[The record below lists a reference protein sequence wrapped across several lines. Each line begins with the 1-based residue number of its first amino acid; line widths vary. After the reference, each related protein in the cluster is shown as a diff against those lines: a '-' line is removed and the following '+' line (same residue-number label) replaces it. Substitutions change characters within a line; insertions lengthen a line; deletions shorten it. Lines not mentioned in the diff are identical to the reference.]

1 MKILLSA
8 FSCEPD
14 KGSENE
20 VGYQTL
26 RAAASAHDVWLLT
39 LSDNVASLERAIA
52 AERLEGSVRVEGV
65 EFGVSGPAFD
75 DLSMPRFQWLYDA
88 WQRSVARRAVA
99 MDRRVAFDVVH
110 HVTLSSYWTRPGV
123 AAVPKPLLLGPMGGG
138 VDAPVGLMP
147 EFGLRGGAEGIARK
161 ILRPMLA
168 EMPFIK
174 GPRERATLILAQNG
188 QTGRR
193 LGSSRRVMILSN
205 ALAADVGS
213 VHGTGERTA
222 DIAVVGRLLA
232 WKAPSLA
239 LRVLSRSR
247 STDAVL
253 RFFGDGPERA
263 RVESLARRMGL
274 LDRVR
279 FEGWIPRER
288 LLVEL
293 RHAGVLLHP
302 SLHEEAGLCIAEAL
316 SLGTPVV
323 CIAHG
328 GPAEIVRHWPA
339 TASAL
344 VAPST
349 PRRTAGALAAAVDRF
364 LADPPPLPDDVVAPT
379 TSFAEAVLEAYRFAA
394 EETTRDR

>member
-39 LSDNVASLERAIA
+39 LSDNVAALERAVA
-52 AERLEGSVRVEGV
+52 AERLSGSVHIEGV
-65 EFGVSGPAFD
+65 GFGVSGPDFD
-75 DLSMPRFQWLYDA
+75 RLSMPRFQWLYDV
-88 WQRSVARRAVA
+88 WQRSIARRAVA
-99 MDRRVAFDVVH
+99 LDRRIGFDVVH
-110 HVTLSSYWTRPGV
+110 HATLSSYWTRPGV
-123 AAVPKPLLLGPMGGG
+123 AAVRKPLVLGPMGGG
-138 VDAPVGLMP
+138 VDAPLGLMP
-147 EFGLRGGAEGIARK
+147 EFGVRGGAEGVARK

-168 EMPFIK
+168 EMPFIRGARK
-174 GPRERATLILAQNG
+174 SARLVLAQNG
-188 QTGRR
+188 QTSRR
-193 LGSSRRVMILSN
+193 LGSSQRVVILSN

-213 VHGTGERTA
+213 VHGGGPRTS

-232 WKAPSLA
+232 WKAPTLA
-239 LRVLSRSR
+239 LRVLARSHHP
-247 STDAVL
+247 DAVL
-253 RFFGDGPERA
+253 RFFGDGPEQG
-263 RVESLARRMGL
+263 RVEAAARRMGL
-274 LDRVR
+274 LDRIR
-279 FEGWIPRER
+279 FEGWVPRDR
-288 LLVEL
+288 LLTEI

-339 TASAL
+339 DASALVPPSTPNRTASAL
-344 VAPST
+344 AV
-349 PRRTAGALAAAVDRF
+349 AVDRF
-364 LADPPPLPDDVVAPT
+364 LGDPPPLPPEVVAPT
-379 TSFAEAVLEAYRFAA
+379 TSFAGAVLEAYRFAA
-394 EETTRDR
+394 DGTRDAG